1 MTPMFSAM
9 MVTPAPKIFVIIQGL
24 QILSALILMN
34 QKEQVVEFVN
44 NVMEVEIASI
54 GQMVTIPANAELAA
68 RDVFMAPVG
77 IIIQLAIQ
85 SETMKPVANVDQI
98 LV

>member
-1 MTPMFSAM
+1 MFSAM

-34 QKEQVVEFVN
+34 QKELVVEFVS
-44 NVMEVEIASI
+44 NVMEMAIVLID
-54 GQMVTIPANAELAA
+54 QMVMILANAELVV
-68 RDVFMAPVG
+68 RDVFMAFVK
-77 IIIQLAIQ
+77 IIIKPVL
-85 SETMKPVANVDQI
+85 EPKPVANVDQI